1 MQINLKDENKG
12 KMIANKIEDF
22 WFGSYFYDYYDCPL
36 RCGFLRFSS
45 TSLFLL
51 RFKKVQLV

>member
-22 WFGSYFYDYYDCPL
+22 DSAVMFMIMIVLQHVAFEN
-36 RCGFLRFSS
+36 FHQ
-45 TSLFLL
+45 TSLFL
-51 RFKKVQLV
+51 RE